1 MTHTVVRLPRSS
13 RALIQGSPAMTNTI
27 SSFLPTPSALLPPL
41 RAAAG
46 LAVLV
51 CAVAATAA
59 PAAAPDGGAVR
70 GGRVDAPRPRIL
82 GLGVNADVRPDVPAI
97 DTAEHLRAAW
107 LAVRDGD
114 IVVISTR
121 RAIPLETPGADEPAL
136 ASASSRALTLANSIV
151 ASFLSGAARDAA
163 DAAVATDSIDFAIR
177 KGYVTT
183 IGRVP
188 PGIDNITGDLG
199 ATRCDTTVRPD
210 GSIGGA
216 AVCAG
221 APH

>member
-1 MTHTVVRLPRSS
+1 
-13 RALIQGSPAMTNTI
+13 
-27 SSFLPTPSALLPPL
+27 
-41 RAAAG
+41 
-46 LAVLV
+46 
-51 CAVAATAA
+51 
-59 PAAAPDGGAVR
+59 
-70 GGRVDAPRPRIL
+70 
-82 GLGVNADVRPDVPAI
+82 
-97 DTAEHLRAAW
+97 
-107 LAVRDGD
+107 LAVRDGE

-163 DAAVATDSIDFAIR
+163 DAAFATDSIDFAIR